1 MASVDILEVGK
12 KKPAGSVELDPVI
25 FEAPV
30 RPHLFHAEV
39 RRQLAARRAGTHAT
53 KNRAGVSGG
62 GVKPWR
68 QKGTGRARQG
78 SIRSPQWAGGGVVF
92 GPVPRQYDHKL
103 TKKTRRAALR
113 GALSL
118 RMKEGAVTVAQGLAL
133 DAFKTKRVVEML
145 DGFGL
150 AEKSVLI
157 VIGEGERAP
166 RGLRP
171 QPAARE
177 RDPRRGAQRLRRA
190 APRAAADRPRRAGR
204 AGRPPRR
211 REGGRVRAH
220 DVILRPVTTEKSTLA
235 RELSNVVTL
244 AVDPRA
250 GKHDIKSAVEQLFKV
265 KVLDVRT
272 IRMPRKTR
280 RVGKFLGAKREW
292 KKAIVQ
298 LAEGQTI
305 EFFEGV

>member
-1 MASVDILEVGK
+1 MASVEVLEVGK
-12 KKPAGSVELDPVI
+12 KKPAGSVELDPAI

-92 GPVPRQYDHKL
+92 GPVPREYDHKL

-118 RMKEGAVTVAQGLAL
+118 RAKEGAVTVAQGLAL

-145 DGFGL
+145 EGLGL

-157 VIGEGERAP
+157 VIGEADTHLEVSARNLPRVSVIRVAGLNVYDVLRHERLLIE
-166 RGLRP
+166 RGALDAI
-171 QPAARE
+171 AAR
-177 RDPRRGAQRLRRA
+177 
-190 APRAAADRPRRAGR
+190 
-204 AGRPPRR
+204 
-211 REGGRVRAH
+211 
-220 DVILRPVTTEKSTLA
+220 
-235 RELSNVVTL
+235 
-244 AVDPRA
+244 
-250 GKHDIKSAVEQLFKV
+250 
-265 KVLDVRT
+265 
-272 IRMPRKTR
+272 
-280 RVGKFLGAKREW
+280 LGAEKG
-292 KKAIVQ
+292 A
-298 LAEGQTI
+298 A
-305 EFFEGV
+305 